1 VKGVQVMENRNKE
14 RYLYFIV
21 ENNNPIYLKENAV
34 LDIVKNYPYFEIN
47 SNNQISFIESLQKF
61 VNDNNSVQ
69 KKFII
74 INTDNINMDNQKM
87 LSYMVKDKSYQTL
100 SLPDN
105 FKIIVTGNKDNMNKE
120 LFGLLVAVDV

>member
-1 VKGVQVMENRNKE
+1 MENRNKE
-14 RYLYFIV
+14 RYIYFIV
-21 ENNNPIYLKENAV
+21 ENNSPIYLKENAF

-47 SNNQISFIESLQKF
+47 GDNQISFIEPLKKF
-61 VNDNNSVQ
+61 VDNNDSVQ

-74 INTDNINMDNQKM
+74 INTDNINMDNQKV

-100 SLPDN
+100 SLPDSV
-105 FKIIVTGNKDNMNKE
+105 KIIVTGNKDNMNKE